1 MENHH
6 QKWVNHHFNHLFLW
20 AAAFMAMLNNQ
31 RVRHPNVQCFFLTF
45 ALKIAVSWDIPSGKQ
60 AWLAWFSPSI
70 EKNPINLYL

>member
-1 MENHH
+1 
-6 QKWVNHHFNHLFLW
+6 
-20 AAAFMAMLNNQ
+20 MAMLNNQ
-31 RVRHPNVQCFFLTF
+31 SVRHPNVQCFFLTF